1 MGGNTMFG
9 LADPWIAAAYLL
21 VILSAILCF
30 VYGIINWNRGGEE
43 DDLEAREWISEEVRI
58 DKNL

>member
-1 MGGNTMFG
+1 MFG